1 MTRPTRASAAVLALP
16 LSLALPLVLGAGDAQ
31 AQPRTEGRASLVQT
45 LSDCRKLTEDTARL
59 ACYDQATAALE
70 QAEAKGDIVVVD
82 REQARTVRRQAFGF
96 SLPSLSVFER
106 GEERDTVDNVEAKIA
121 SARQDG
127 SGKWVLRLEDGAVWQ
142 QVDVQELSLYPK
154 PGQNVTIRKA
164 TLGSFL
170 ASVEGRRAFRVRRV
184 E

>member
-1 MTRPTRASAAVLALP
+1 MPRLRRVLIAFSAGAFAASAPAA
-16 LSLALPLVLGAGDAQ
+16 GAAE
-31 AQPRTEGRASLVQT
+31 PRTEGRAALVQQLT
-45 LSDCRKLTEDTARL
+45 DCRKLSEDAARL
-59 ACYDQATAALE
+59 ACYDTATAALE

-96 SLPSLSVFER
+96 SLPSMAMFER
-106 GEERDTVDNVEAKIA
+106 GEEKEQIDNVSGKIA
-121 SARQDG
+121 SARQDAA
-127 SGKWVLRLEDGAVWQ
+127 GKWVLRLEDGAVWQ
-142 QVDVQELSLYPK
+142 QVDAQELSLYPK
-154 PGQNVTIRKA
+154 PGQSVTIRKA

>member
-1 MTRPTRASAAVLALP
+1 MIRQRPAFAAILAYA
-16 LSLALPLVLGAGDAQ
+16 LAAPLVASEAA
-31 AQPRTEGRASLVQT
+31 AQPKAEGRAALVQQ
-45 LSDCRKLTEDTARL
+45 LSNCRKVADDAARL
-59 ACYDQATAALE
+59 TCYDSATAALE

-96 SLPSLSVFER
+96 SLPSLSMFER
-106 GEERDTVDNVEAKIA
+106 GEEKEAVDNVSGKIA

-127 SGKWVLRLEDGAVWQ
+127 TGKWVLRLEDGAVWQ
-142 QVDVQELSLYPK
+142 QVDVQEMSLYPK
-154 PGQNVTIRKA
+154 PGQSVTIRKA

-170 ASVEGRRAFRVRRV
+170 ASVEGRRAIRVRRV

>member
-1 MTRPTRASAAVLALP
+1 MTRP
-16 LSLALPLVLGAGDAQ
+16 SLALSAFAACVLAASGAT
-31 AQPRTEGRASLVQT
+31 AQPKPEGRAALVQT
-45 LSDCRKLTEDTARL
+45 LSDCRKLTEDAARL
-59 ACYDQATAALE
+59 ACYDSATAALE

-96 SLPSLSVFER
+96 SLPSLSMFER
-106 GEERDTVDNVEAKIA
+106 GEEKEQVDSVTGKIA

-127 SGKWVLRLEDGAVWQ
+127 TGKWILRLEDGAVWQ
-142 QVDVQELSLYPK
+142 QIDVQELSLYPK
-154 PGQNVTIRKA
+154 AGQSVTVRKA
-164 TLGSFL
+164 TLGSFM

>member
-1 MTRPTRASAAVLALP
+1 MIRQSPAFPAILACALAGLLVAPEAA
-16 LSLALPLVLGAGDAQ
+16 
-31 AQPRTEGRASLVQT
+31 AQPKAEGRAALVQK
-45 LSDCRKLTEDTARL
+45 LSDCRKVADDPARL
-59 ACYDQATAALE
+59 ACYDSAAAALE

-96 SLPSLSVFER
+96 SLPSLSMFER
-106 GEERDTVDNVEAKIA
+106 GEEKETVDNVSAKIA
-121 SARQDG
+121 SARQDPT
-127 SGKWVLRLEDGAVWQ
+127 GKWILRLEDGAIWQ

-154 PGQNVTIRKA
+154 PGQSVTIRKA

>member
-1 MTRPTRASAAVLALP
+1 MSRQSPTFACLTACVITASVVA
-16 LSLALPLVLGAGDAQ
+16 SGAM
-31 AQPRTEGRASLVQT
+31 AQPKAVGRAALVQT
-45 LSDCRKLTEDTARL
+45 LADCRKLTDDGARL
-59 ACYDQATAALE
+59 ACYDGAAAALE

-96 SLPSLSVFER
+96 SVPSLSMFEK
-106 GEERDTVDNVEAKIA
+106 GEEKEQVDNVAGKIA
-121 SARQDG
+121 SARQDAT
-127 SGKWVLRLEDGAVWQ
+127 GKWILRLEGGAVWQ
-142 QVDVQELSLYPK
+142 QVDTQELSMYPK
-154 PGQNVTIRKA
+154 VGQSVTIRTA

>member
-1 MTRPTRASAAVLALP
+1 MPRLRRVLIAFSAGAFAASAAA
-16 LSLALPLVLGAGDAQ
+16 AGAA
-31 AQPRTEGRASLVQT
+31 APRTEGRAALVQQLT
-45 LSDCRKLTEDTARL
+45 DCRKLSEDAARL
-59 ACYDQATAALE
+59 ACYDTATAALE

-96 SLPSLSVFER
+96 SLPSMAMFER
-106 GEERDTVDNVEAKIA
+106 GEEKEQIDNVSGKIA
-121 SARQDG
+121 SARQDAA
-127 SGKWVLRLEDGAVWQ
+127 GKWVLRLEDGAVWQ
-142 QVDVQELSLYPK
+142 QVDAQELSLYPK
-154 PGQNVTIRKA
+154 PGQSVTIRKA

>member
-1 MTRPTRASAAVLALP
+1 MTRTRAALLVVSALALP
-16 LSLALPLVLGAGDAQ
+16 AGPALAQ
-31 AQPRTEGRASLVQT
+31 AKPEGRAALVQK
-45 LSDCRKLTEDTARL
+45 LSDCRKLTDDPARL

-82 REQARTVRRQAFGF
+82 REQARTVQRQAFGF

-106 GEERDTVDNVEAKIA
+106 GEQKEAVDNVSGKIA
-121 SARQDG
+121 SARPDG
-127 SGKWVLRLEDGAVWQ
+127 SGKWVLKLEDGAVWAQ
-142 QVDVQELSLYPK
+142 IDVTELSLYPK
-154 PGQNVTIRKA
+154 AGQSVTIRKA